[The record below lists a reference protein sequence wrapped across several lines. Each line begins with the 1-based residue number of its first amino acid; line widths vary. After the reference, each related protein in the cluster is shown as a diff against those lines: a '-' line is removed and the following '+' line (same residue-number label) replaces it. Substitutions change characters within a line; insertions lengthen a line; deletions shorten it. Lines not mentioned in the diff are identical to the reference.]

1 MSSLPKR
8 IRIQSNSS
16 EREPGSAKGAK
27 TPERTTA
34 PLNDY
39 FPVTHYKSLKPQR
52 SNKVFSKQRSN
63 TKDLVETSLGTPS
76 SQSHRKQPLKSFR
89 SNRSAASVWHG
100 STFHRSFNIERDLT
114 KYSKNLNYVTTERML
129 QGFTN
134 SALGRRLTALKAR
147 QKIIGKLS
155 SKWDKEREAIKNVD
169 WFESEL
175 YQMFKRSR
183 AERLDLNKLIQE
195 KAKFDSKA
203 RQNADLDPVTPENQT
218 PQR

>member
-1 MSSLPKR
+1 
-8 IRIQSNSS
+8 
-16 EREPGSAKGAK
+16 
-27 TPERTTA
+27 
-34 PLNDY
+34 
-39 FPVTHYKSLKPQR
+39 
-52 SNKVFSKQRSN
+52 
-63 TKDLVETSLGTPS
+63 
-76 SQSHRKQPLKSFR
+76 
-89 SNRSAASVWHG
+89 
-100 STFHRSFNIERDLT
+100 
-114 KYSKNLNYVTTERML
+114 ML

-203 RQNADLDPVTPENQT
+203 RQNADLDLSLIHI
-218 PQR
+218 